1 MRISGER
8 GAKLQAGPVIRK
20 GVKAGADGTVAVLP
34 KQRCRA
40 ISGTQQARALISLV
54 SALFVASAVELASV
68 MTAGDKRR
76 RHN

>member
-20 GVKAGADGTVAVLP
+20 GVKAGAARNLAVLP

-54 SALFVASAVELASV
+54 SALFVVSAVELASV

>member
-1 MRISGER
+1 M
-8 GAKLQAGPVIRK
+8 
-20 GVKAGADGTVAVLP
+20 LP

-54 SALFVASAVELASV
+54 SALFVVFAVELASV

>member
-1 MRISGER
+1 MGLSYRQGLLSAKGE
-8 GAKLQAGPVIRK
+8 KLERH
-20 GVKAGADGTVAVLP
+20 GTVAVLP